1 MVPLKYLS
9 NFWRTLDVRFI
20 NHEINLILT
29 SSANCVISNS
39 VANQA
44 ATLAITDIKLYILV
58 VTLSTQDIAKLLQ
71 QLKSGF
77 KDTITWNKYQS
88 KITTQNAP
96 NQYLIEPS
104 FQRVNILFYRLI
116 LMIIRKDTSESSN
129 CKKGRI

>member
-9 NFWRTLDVRFI
+9 NFWWTLDVRFI

-44 ATLAITDIKLYILV
+44 GTLAITDIKLYVLV

-88 KITTQNAP
+88 TITTQNAP
-96 NQYLIEPS
+96 KQYLIEPS

-116 LMIIRKDTSESSN
+116 LMIIRKNTSESSN
-129 CKKGRI
+129 CKKRRI